1 MRWFYILV
9 LTIALTHTVS
19 ARATDPTQ
27 AKAAVDAEQKNVDNS
42 NKKFAEK
49 LEEAKKA
56 EEAYKKDPEGKQ
68 GDKTNKEIYEET
80 KKELAEAA
88 LDKVNADNALKA
100 AQDRQTKLQGDPEGE
115 HGHQSQGGSQ
125 AAGKSEGDKA
135 KEKAMM
141 EAMKQAAAQKQ
152 QEEQKEKNEEEQ
164 KEKPK
169 EEATQ
174 TAEKE
179 KSAQKTDQQEQ
190 VATIPDDIKKSLE
203 APYAKDDES
212 DMSAGSSSEKS
223 SSNGYDDLI
232 KANNEFAAAKAK
244 ETSDTLASL
253 NAEKEAAA
261 SETAATEEKAAAKSV
276 SVNDYIDGVVAQ
288 NSTSTRSPASAASG
302 TTTSGTAKPRA
313 MKGTSSSRL
322 LNSIK

>member
-19 ARATDPTQ
+19 VRAADPTQ

-56 EEAYKKDPEGKQ
+56 EEAAKKDPKGKQ
-68 GDKTNKEIYEET
+68 GDKTNEEIYEEK

-115 HGHQSQGGSQ
+115 HGHHSQGGSQ
-125 AAGKSEGDKA
+125 ASGKSEGDKA
-135 KEKAMM
+135 KEKAMA
-141 EAMKQAAAQKQ
+141 EAMKQAAAKEQ
-152 QEEQKEKNEEEQ
+152 QEEQKDEKKEED
-164 KEKPK
+164 KPK

-179 KSAQKTDQQEQ
+179 KPAQNSNQEEQ
-190 VATIPDDIKKSLE
+190 VATIPEDIKNSLQ
-203 APYAKDDES
+203 APYAKEDDS
-212 DMSAGSSSEKS
+212 NASAGSSSEKP

-244 ETSDTLASL
+244 ETSETLASL
-253 NAEKEAAA
+253 NAEKDTTE
-261 SETAATEEKAAAKSV
+261 SETAAAEEKAAAKPV

-302 TTTSGTAKPRA
+302 TTTYGTAKPRA